1 MCCSACHV
9 YARGSVPYQKVGDP
23 RGVNVFLLPGK
34 GVEGEGADDV
44 IRGFVQHLL
53 QAGRSQAKYM

>member
-1 MCCSACHV
+1 MLVKKTQGFHV
-9 YARGSVPYQKVGDP
+9 FS
-23 RGVNVFLLPGK
+23 LPGE

-53 QAGRSQAKYM
+53 QAGRSQAKYMW